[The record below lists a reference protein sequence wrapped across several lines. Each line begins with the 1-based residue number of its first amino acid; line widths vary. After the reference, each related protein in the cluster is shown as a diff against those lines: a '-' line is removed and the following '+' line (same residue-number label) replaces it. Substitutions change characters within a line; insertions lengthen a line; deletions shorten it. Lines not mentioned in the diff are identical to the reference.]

1 MRPRRKGPQD
11 SDEVGRDKLATSG
24 YALSPVD
31 RTPIF
36 FRRTPCG
43 DASDRNRPA
52 ALLTDGIGC
61 DGYVWKYLR
70 RDLAGSVELVHWHY
84 PGHGRSPDP
93 RDRSRVGIPDLAD
106 NAIAVL
112 DECQLDSAVL
122 FGHSMGV
129 QVVLEAYRRHP
140 DRVSGLVLLCGM
152 AENPLATFRGT
163 GAFETLLPRLRALVE
178 RAPFLFN
185 TASRLLT
192 PTKLMFALAS
202 RLEINADL
210 LDPGDFMPYLRGLS
224 LVDVT
229 LFLTMLAGA
238 TEHSAADLLPLIEVP
253 VLVVGGALDGFTPP
267 ELSEQMANAIPG
279 SELLIVEDGSHT
291 APIERPRLVDAA
303 VEDFLSRRVFT
314 ATAPDVGQT
323 PTLT

>member
-1 MRPRRKGPQD
+1 MTPTR
-11 SDEVGRDKLATSG
+11 LARSG

-31 RTPIF
+31 RTPLF
-36 FRRTPCG
+36 YRRTPRG
-43 DASDRNRPA
+43 PSSERGRAA

-70 RDLAGSVELVHWHY
+70 RDLAGTLEIVHWHY
-84 PGHGRSPDP
+84 PGHGRSPEP

-112 DECQLDSAVL
+112 DECELDRAVL

-140 DRVSGLVLLCGM
+140 DRIAALVLLCGM

-163 GAFETLLPRLRALVE
+163 GAFEALLPRLRTLVA
-178 RAPFLFN
+178 RAPYLFN

-202 RLEINADL
+202 RLEINAEL

-238 TEHSAADLLPLIEVP
+238 CEHSAIDLLPDIDVP
-253 VLVVGGALDGFTPP
+253 VLVIGGSRDGFTPA
-267 ELSEQMANAIPG
+267 ELSEQMAGAIPG
-279 SELLIVEDGSHT
+279 AELLLIEAGSHT
-291 APIERPRLVDAA
+291 APIERPKLVGETVA
-303 VEDFLSRRVFT
+303 DFLSRRVF
-314 ATAPDVGQT
+314 ARSGPDVGQM
-323 PTLT
+323 PTLTEI